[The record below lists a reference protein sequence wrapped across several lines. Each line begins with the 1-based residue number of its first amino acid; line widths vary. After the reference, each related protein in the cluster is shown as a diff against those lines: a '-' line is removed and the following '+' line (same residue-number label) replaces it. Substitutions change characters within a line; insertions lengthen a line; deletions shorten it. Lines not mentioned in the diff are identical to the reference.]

1 MSYWGETSRLVSEL
15 VSTGTGPIRIRT
27 GFACRWTIGWFSNAR
42 TEADGPAC
50 DLSQLPFATSS
61 KRLAPF
67 LKRQAARSIHGC
79 MKPSIALAIL
89 LAATPARSEEFRRFA
104 DGQLEI
110 DVPRDWDTRWING
123 QAFFMSTRAN
133 SGGPGLL
140 IEIKRYGERLDP
152 SAMADSVRKSLGG
165 TFRVTER
172 TESNSIFER
181 TDPPTRI
188 AAGFYPDPQ
197 RRFTVLAI
205 YWARFDDWEAG
216 GGRALVDRVAAS
228 VNRPAGARI
237 VERTLGYAGP
247 SASSPGTDSTST
259 RLSRSTG
266 FEGDPSLAAAVTPE
280 NIAGTWRNTSLDSH
294 MDTGRLDYSA
304 EGGAI
309 EITFSADNTFQID
322 YKKSLISGVF
332 RSETQVS
339 ETGRFELVG
348 GQLTLHPEAQRG
360 WISVMN
366 GRRESADKS
375 GSPSRSY
382 KAGAHQRFILLT
394 GHCAPYQ
401 VDLGC
406 GADRSGRKRQLT
418 FVFERAR

>member
-1 MSYWGETSRLVSEL
+1 
-15 VSTGTGPIRIRT
+15 
-27 GFACRWTIGWFSNAR
+27 
-42 TEADGPAC
+42 
-50 DLSQLPFATSS
+50 
-61 KRLAPF
+61 
-67 LKRQAARSIHGC
+67 
-79 MKPSIALAIL
+79 MKPSIALALL
-89 LAATPARSEEFRRFA
+89 LAAMPARPQEFRRFT

-110 DVPRDWDTRWING
+110 DVPRGWDTRWING
-123 QAFFMSTRAN
+123 QVFFMSARAN

-152 SAMADSVRKSLGG
+152 AAMADSVRKSLGG

-172 TESNSIFER
+172 SENNSIFER

-188 AAGFYPDPQ
+188 AAGFYPDPR

-205 YWARFDDWEAG
+205 YWARLDDWEAG
-216 GGRALVDRVAAS
+216 GGRTLVDRVAAS
-228 VNRPAGARI
+228 VNRPGGARI
-237 VERTLGYAGP
+237 VDRTLGYAGP
-247 SASSPGTDSTST
+247 SASSPGTGSTST
-259 RLSRSTG
+259 RVSRNTT

-280 NIAGTWRNTSLDSH
+280 NIVGTWRNTSLDSH
-294 MDTGRLDYSA
+294 IDTGRLDYSA

-309 EITFSADNTFQID
+309 EITFSADNTFRIE

-332 RSETQVS
+332 RSETRVS
-339 ETGRFELVG
+339 ETGRFELGG

-366 GRRESADKS
+366 GRRESADKP

-401 VDLGC
+401 VDVGC
-406 GADRSGRKRQLT
+406 GADRSGRRRQLT
-418 FVFERAR
+418 FVFGRTR